1 MAVTKKHKDKTK
13 SKLIGSKE
21 HLIKDLVSI
30 IENIIDAIDKQI
42 GSIELFESSLNYEE
56 LGGLNAIHKK
66 MLHDLLV
73 KNLEMLIST
82 RDNAIVGLKMLQIP
96 HAGGRK
102 KSTEK
107 NDLARTLAQQYFMEK
122 NKHYSGKQLS
132 DAVNRVLFN
141 QDSKRYA
148 EEVAKK
154 IKTKEYDQH
163 NNANADPL
171 KDLSTVTWSQIK
183 SLPGPYSTRSANA
196 FLKAF
201 KEEKV
206 RNK

>member
-1 MAVTKKHKDKTK
+1 MAVTKKHKDKTTPK
-13 SKLIGSKE
+13 SIGPKE

-30 IENIIDAIDKQI
+30 IENIIVAIDKQI
-42 GSIELFESSLNYEE
+42 DSIELFESSLNYEK
-56 LGGLNAIHKK
+56 LGGLNAMHKK
-66 MLHDLLV
+66 MLHDNLNE
-73 KNLEMLIST
+73 NLEMLIST
-82 RDNAIVGLKMLQIP
+82 RSIAIIGLKMQRIP

-102 KSTEK
+102 KSLGTHE
-107 NDLARTLAQQYFMEK
+107 LARNLAEQYFMEK
-122 NKHYSGKQLS
+122 NKHYSGKQLC
-132 DAVNRVLFN
+132 DAVNRALFN

-154 IKTKEYDQH
+154 INTKKYDH
-163 NNANADPL
+163 FGTASSDLL
-171 KDLSTVTWSQIK
+171 KDQSTVTWPQIK
-183 SLPGPYSTRSANA
+183 SLPGPYSTRSANT

>member
-1 MAVTKKHKDKTK
+1 MAVTKKHKDKTT
-13 SKLIGSKE
+13 SKLIGP
-21 HLIKDLVSI
+21 KDHQIRILGNV
-30 IENIIDAIDKQI
+30 IENIIDKQI
-42 GSIELFESSLNYEE
+42 DSLTLFESNLNYEE

-66 MLHDLLV
+66 MQHELLS

-82 RDNAIVGLKMLQIP
+82 RSIANIGLMMQKIP

-102 KSTEK
+102 KSRSIHE
-107 NDLARTLAQQYFMEK
+107 LARNLAEQYFMEK
-122 NKHYSGKQLS
+122 NKHYSGKQLC
-132 DAVNRVLFN
+132 DAVNRALFN

-163 NNANADPL
+163 NNANADPI
-171 KDLSTVTWSQIK
+171 KDLSTFTWVQIK
-183 SLPGPYSTRSANA
+183 SLPRPYSTRSANA

-201 KEEKV
+201 KEEKSAQ
-206 RNK
+206 

>member
-1 MAVTKKHKDKTK
+1 MAVTKKHKDKTT
-13 SKLIGSKE
+13 SKLIGPKE
-21 HLIKDLVSI
+21 HLINDLVRI
-30 IENIIDAIDKQI
+30 VENIIDAIDKQI
-42 GSIELFESSLNYEE
+42 DSIELFESSLDYEE

-141 QDSKRYA
+141 QDSKR
-148 EEVAKK
+148 
-154 IKTKEYDQH
+154 
-163 NNANADPL
+163 
-171 KDLSTVTWSQIK
+171 
-183 SLPGPYSTRSANA
+183 
-196 FLKAF
+196 
-201 KEEKV
+201 
-206 RNK
+206 